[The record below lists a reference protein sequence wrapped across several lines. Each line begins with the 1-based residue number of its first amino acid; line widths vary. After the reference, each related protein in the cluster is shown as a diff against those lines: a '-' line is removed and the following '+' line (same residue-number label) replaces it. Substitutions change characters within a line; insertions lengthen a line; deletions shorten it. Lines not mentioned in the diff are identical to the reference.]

1 MHGPNA
7 EKKEKPERATGLGG
21 ITREQIEK
29 WNRMTDLRFQTE
41 GVGGG
46 HQKRPASLRAVI
58 KSES

>member
-41 GVGGG
+41 GVGGDIRSA
-46 HQKRPASLRAVI
+46 RPPFGPL
-58 KSES
+58 